1 MSNIKKLFK
10 ILSDHEQ
17 KRAFFV
23 TLFILVSGL
32 LDVLGIASIIPLV
45 ALLTN
50 PDIIE
55 SNLLFN
61 KVYKFFNFNNA
72 QLFLFY
78 AGLSYF
84 IFFIVAMLIKTFS
97 IYLQLNF
104 SLMCE
109 HTIGKRLLKN
119 YLNKP
124 YIWFLN
130 HHSSDLAKNI
140 LSSVNQII
148 YQALIPIFTIISQ
161 GIIVI
166 LIILLL
172 VFIDPMLTLIIG
184 STLSIIYGIVYLIF
198 SNQLSRKGLERTK
211 NDTKR
216 YTALSNALSSIKE
229 TKIGKLEKFFVKDFS
244 KFAKNFAKN
253 QTDALVISQLPRHL
267 FEAIAFGGLL
277 LIILY
282 LMRER
287 SDFSS
292 ILPILSLYVFAGYR
306 LMPALQQIYA
316 AFTSFRFAGASINA
330 VYDDKK
336 QLELNSENYK
346 KSKLDFTKDF
356 SLEDIVYQYPQSS
369 KTNIKNIS
377 IKIPVNTITGI
388 IGPTGSGKTTLVDI
402 ITGLI
407 KPKSGILKV
416 DTKNINE
423 DNLALWQ
430 NKIGY
435 VPQQIFLI
443 DDTLSCNI
451 AFGVEPE
458 LIDHSAVEHVSKIA
472 NLHNFVIDEL
482 PEKYDTVIGERG
494 IRLSGGQ
501 RQRIGIARALYN
513 NPSVLIFDEATNS
526 LDNVT
531 EKVIIEA
538 LSKLKSKITI
548 IIISHR
554 MKTIENCNQ
563 IFLLDHGKI
572 IAKGSYDELSKN
584 SLDFNKFILKNN

>member
-10 ILSDHEQ
+10 ILSYHEQ

-23 TLFILVSGL
+23 TLFILISGL
-32 LDVLGIASIIPLV
+32 LDVLGVASIIPLV

-50 PDIIE
+50 PDLIE

-61 KVYKFFNFNNA
+61 KVYKFFDFNNP
-72 QLFLFY
+72 QSFLFY

-84 IFFIVAMLIKTFS
+84 IFFIISMLIKTFS
-97 IYLQLNF
+97 IYFQLNF

-109 HTIGKRLLKN
+109 HTIGKRLLQN

-124 YIWFLN
+124 YIWFVN

-161 GIIVI
+161 GIIVL
-166 LIILLL
+166 LIIILL
-172 VFIDPMLTLIIG
+172 VFIDPVLTLIIG
-184 STLSIIYGIVYLIF
+184 STLTIIYGIVYLTF

-216 YTALSNALSSIKE
+216 YTALSNALSSMKE
-229 TKIGKLEKFFVKDFS
+229 TKIGKLEKFFVNNFS

-282 LMRER
+282 LMRE
-287 SDFSS
+287 SSNFSS

-306 LMPALQQIYA
+306 LMPALQQLYA
-316 AFTSFRFAGASINA
+316 ALTSLRFAGASINA
-330 VYDDKK
+330 VYEEKK
-336 QLELNSENYK
+336 QLEVNSNNYQK
-346 KSKLDFTKDF
+346 TKLDFKKEF
-356 SLEDIVYQYPQSS
+356 SLEDIVYQYPQSF

-377 IKIPVNTITGI
+377 IKIPVNTITGV
-388 IGPTGSGKTTLVDI
+388 IGSTGSGKTTLIDI

-407 KPKSGILKV
+407 QPQSGILKV
-416 DTKNINE
+416 DSTIIDK

-430 NKIGY
+430 NQIGY

-443 DDTLSCNI
+443 DDTVSSNI
-451 AFGVEPE
+451 AFGVDPE
-458 LIDHSAVEHVSKIA
+458 LIDYAAVERASKIA
-472 NLHNFVIDEL
+472 NLHNVVVDEL
-482 PEKYDTVIGERG
+482 PEKYDTIIGERG

-526 LDNVT
+526 LDNLT
-531 EKVIIEA
+531 EQAIIEA
-538 LSKLKSKITI
+538 LNSLSSQITI

-554 MKTIENCNQ
+554 IKTIENCSQ
-563 IFLLDHGKI
+563 ILLLDQGKI
-572 IAKGSYDELSKN
+572 IARGSYDELSEN
-584 SLDFNKFILKNN
+584 SIEFNKFISKNK